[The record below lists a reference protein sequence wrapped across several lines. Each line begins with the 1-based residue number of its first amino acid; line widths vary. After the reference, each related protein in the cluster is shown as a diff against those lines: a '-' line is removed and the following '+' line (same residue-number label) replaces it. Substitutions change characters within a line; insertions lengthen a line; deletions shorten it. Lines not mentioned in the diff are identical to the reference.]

1 MDDLEGVLDD
11 AHGHELL
18 AVVAAVHHQRAAQAL
33 DDRAEGFAEALDL
46 VTASSVWYVFG
57 GFTFDWYVVL
67 NVCVNANRI
76 LDLLSIKTK
85 DSLVCVFLK
94 SVRNVP
100 C

>member
-1 MDDLEGVLDD
+1 VDDLEGVLDD

-76 LDLLSIKTK
+76 
-85 DSLVCVFLK
+85 
-94 SVRNVP
+94 
-100 C
+100 